1 MDGGKAM
8 ALINKARPGQMTIE
22 FVIAFPVA
30 LIIGFTAINA
40 MLFFS
45 ECAAFD
51 RLFRSSVYTYASS
64 PGYEQDI
71 GQSCAYIT
79 DALRS
84 EFTEDNPQVEVS
96 SSGVSGG
103 IVEFQGTLKF
113 APTLFGKGSLTGVFG
128 VSFPELTHSESIAV
142 DVYKPGVFL

>member
-1 MDGGKAM
+1 M

-64 PGYEQDI
+64 LATSRI
-71 GQSCAYIT
+71 
-79 DALRS
+79 L
-84 EFTEDNPQVEVS
+84 
-96 SSGVSGG
+96 
-103 IVEFQGTLKF
+103 
-113 APTLFGKGSLTGVFG
+113 GK
-128 VSFPELTHSESIAV
+128 AV
-142 DVYKPGVFL
+142 LI